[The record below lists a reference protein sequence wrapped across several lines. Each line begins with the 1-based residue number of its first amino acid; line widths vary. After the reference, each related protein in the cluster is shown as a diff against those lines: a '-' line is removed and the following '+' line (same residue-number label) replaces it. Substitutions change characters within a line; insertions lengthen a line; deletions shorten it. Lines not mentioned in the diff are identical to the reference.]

1 MPVVYRRPSSI
12 SAVWSRK
19 LGYFVIV
26 LLLTIWV
33 GHRFVGFSTSN
44 AVASA
49 MLASAIA
56 ALGLALA
63 VIGFSMLWLIG
74 AKGGRASFVGLCLN
88 LIALLPFGY
97 SAYRYASLPEQF
109 DVVTSD
115 DLPID
120 WLRTPSRP
128 TSWMPSSGSGEISL
142 DLKNKRIYGQ
152 LAERRYQGAIDRV
165 YRAVRAVATEEK
177 LQVIA
182 RDGDDFLSPDEPEAK
197 GDEDS
202 ETASIPIPAPTPQ
215 DRVNTQIGRDD
226 GEQQSPMFNG
236 STIRLQFSKNSLFLG
251 LDHDIMI
258 LLTEDEEATFVNM
271 RAATKHGP
279 HDLGLNAELIN
290 SFLSKV
296 DNRLLGIVGAG

>member
-44 AVASA
+44 AVASV

-63 VIGFSMLWLIG
+63 IIGFSMLWLIG

-88 LIALLPFGY
+88 LIALLPFGF
-97 SAYRYASLPEQF
+97 SAYRYVSLPEQF

-197 GDEDS
+197 GDENA
-202 ETASIPIPAPTPQ
+202 ETANIPVPAPTPQ

-226 GEQQSPMFNG
+226 GEQQSPMFNS